1 MVSHRLL
8 SHGSAD
14 LHSSHSRETS
24 TMDLPPAW
32 CQVCICGRTF
42 SVQQA
47 YTYHKRSCQKTKK
60 RLAGALEKAKEVWQT
75 NKRRKTE
82 AKAARGALE
91 LESSSHLNTLP
102 RPVAIAEPIIPGASL
117 EVRFI
122 IFCSDILATSNNP
135 PCIRVLSVLHLW
147 VLIA

>member
-1 MVSHRLL
+1 
-8 SHGSAD
+8 
-14 LHSSHSRETS
+14 
-24 TMDLPPAW
+24 MDLPPAW

-75 NKRRKTE
+75 NKRRKME

-91 LESSSHLNTLP
+91 LESPLHLNALP
-102 RPVAIAEPIIPGASL
+102 IIIAESTTPGASL
-117 EVRFI
+117 EVRFT
-122 IFCSDILATSNNP
+122 IFYPTSLLQLM
-135 PCIRVLSVLHLW
+135 IHRVLEDN
-147 VLIA
+147 